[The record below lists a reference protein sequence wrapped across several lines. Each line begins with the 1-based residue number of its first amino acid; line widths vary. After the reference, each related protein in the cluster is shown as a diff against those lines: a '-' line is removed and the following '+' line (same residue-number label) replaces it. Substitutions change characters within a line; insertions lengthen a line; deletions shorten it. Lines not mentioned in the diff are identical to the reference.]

1 MKPTT
6 KRVAFVMKKQGKRAE
21 QIVADRQKRA
31 CFVRDAIARSLLTL
45 PFANHDAK
53 DPFGTIYGYY
63 KQLMDA
69 ATSGEVPPTDL
80 LLRLVETIREDASIH
95 ESAGNYLKADIERRW
110 SEGLLLHFSQV
121 TL

>member
-6 KRVAFVMKKQGKRAE
+6 KKVAFVMKRTIKSAE
-21 QIVADRQKRA
+21 QIVQERQHAR
-31 CFVRDAIARSLLTL
+31 FVRDAIARSLLTL

-69 ATSGEVPPTDL
+69 ATSGLVPPTDM

-95 ESAGNYLKADIERRW
+95 ESAGNFLKADIERRW

-121 TL
+121 TA